1 MQLTKGVEQAICII
15 VILSTQDKNVPLS
28 SNEISRRLEVSPSYL
43 KKIIRKL
50 VVKQIITSVPGN
62 NGGLTL
68 AKSVDEIKNLEIIE
82 AMEGPI
88 SMFPDTGLIEKAFK
102 DGEYAE
108 KGMDV
113 LRGMFSRADQ
123 LLIEFFSSQTVAD
136 LLKESFGTT
145 DIPTLNW
152 NTASLSDVL
161 REKKGEKK

>member
-68 AKSVDEIKNLEIIE
+68 AKKC
-82 AMEGPI
+82 
-88 SMFPDTGLIEKAFK
+88 
-102 DGEYAE
+102 
-108 KGMDV
+108 
-113 LRGMFSRADQ
+113 R
-123 LLIEFFSSQTVAD
+123 
-136 LLKESFGTT
+136 
-145 DIPTLNW
+145 
-152 NTASLSDVL
+152 
-161 REKKGEKK
+161 

>member
-15 VILSTQDKNVPLS
+15 VILSTQDKKVPLS
-28 SNEISRRLEVSPSYL
+28 SNEISKMLEVSPSYL

-50 VVKQIITSVPGN
+50 VVKRIITSVPGN
-62 NGGLTL
+62 NGGLSL

-113 LRGMFSRADQ
+113 LRRMFTQADE
-123 LLIEFFSSQTVAD
+123 LLMEFFSSQTVAD
-136 LLKESFGTT
+136 LLKESFGTKEL
-145 DIPTLNW
+145 PTLNW
-152 NTASLSDVL
+152 NSAHLDELTS
-161 REKKGEKK
+161 EKTGEEN

>member
-15 VILSTQDKNVPLS
+15 VILSTQDKKVPLS
-28 SNEISRRLEVSPSYL
+28 SNEISKRLEVSPSYL

-50 VVKQIITSVPGN
+50 VVKRIITSVPGN
-62 NGGLTL
+62 NGGLSL

-113 LRGMFSRADQ
+113 LRRMFTQADE
-123 LLIEFFSSQTVAD
+123 LLMEFFSSQTVAD
-136 LLKESFGTT
+136 LLKESFGTKEL
-145 DIPTLNW
+145 PTLNW
-152 NTASLSDVL
+152 NSAHLDELMS
-161 REKKGEKK
+161 EKTGEKI

>member
-15 VILSTQDKNVPLS
+15 VILSTQDKRVPLS

-50 VVKQIITSVPGN
+50 VVKRIITSVPGN
-62 NGGLTL
+62 NGGLSL
-68 AKSVDEIKNLEIIE
+68 AKSVEEIKNIEIIE

-108 KGMDV
+108 KGVDV
-113 LRGMFSRADQ
+113 LRRMFTQADE
-123 LLIEFFSSQTVAD
+123 LLMEFFSSQTVAD
-136 LLKESFGTT
+136 LLKESFGANEL
-145 DIPTLNW
+145 PTLNW
-152 NTASLSDVL
+152 NSESLCES
-161 REKKGEKK
+161 RSEKTGEKV

>member
-50 VVKQIITSVPGN
+50 VCKGIITSVPGN
-62 NGGLTL
+62 NGGLSL
-68 AKSVDEIKNLEIIE
+68 AKSADKIKNLEIIE

-113 LRGMFSRADQ
+113 LRRMFSQADE
-123 LLIEFFSSQTVAD
+123 LLMEFFSRQTVAD
-136 LLKESFGTT
+136 LLKESFGNT

-152 NTASLSDVL
+152 SSESLSEL
-161 REKKGEKK
+161 MREKKGEKE

>member
-15 VILSTQDKNVPLS
+15 VILSTQDKKVPLS

-62 NGGLTL
+62 NGGLSL
-68 AKSVDEIKNLEIIE
+68 AKRVDEIKNIEIIE

-108 KGMDV
+108 KGVDV
-113 LRGMFSRADQ
+113 LRRMFTQADE
-123 LLIEFFSSQTVAD
+123 LLMEFFSSQTVAD
-136 LLKESFGTT
+136 LLKESFGTNEL
-145 DIPTLNW
+145 PTLNW
-152 NTASLSDVL
+152 NSESLCEFRS
-161 REKKGEKK
+161 EKTGEKE

>member
-15 VILSTQDKNVPLS
+15 VILSTQDKRVPLS

-62 NGGLTL
+62 NGGLSL
-68 AKSVDEIKNLEIIE
+68 AKSVDEIKNIEIIE

-88 SMFPDTGLIEKAFK
+88 AMFPDTGLIEKAFK

-108 KGMDV
+108 KGVDV
-113 LRGMFSRADQ
+113 LRRMFTQADE
-123 LLIEFFSSQTVAD
+123 LLMEFFSSQTVAD
-136 LLKESFGTT
+136 LLRESFGTKEL
-145 DIPTLNW
+145 PTLNW
-152 NTASLSDVL
+152 NSVSLNEL
-161 REKKGEKK
+161 KCEETGEKN